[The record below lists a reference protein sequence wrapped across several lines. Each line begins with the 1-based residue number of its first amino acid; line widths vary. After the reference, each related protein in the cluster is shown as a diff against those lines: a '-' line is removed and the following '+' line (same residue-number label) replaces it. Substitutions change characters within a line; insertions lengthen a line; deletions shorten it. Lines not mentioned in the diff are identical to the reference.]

1 MNSSTIFQ
9 DKIGIYDN
17 YSQVATLH
25 VRKRQA
31 IYYVIKLSKSFYK
44 VYVVELV
51 FCQVAEALSLQF
63 AESSHSLT
71 HCYFIEYELK
81 KRQTNEKRFL
91 EKEVNERAEAWEI
104 GKINTLRCFLLS
116 GDRESNW

>member
-1 MNSSTIFQ
+1 MIFQ
-9 DKIGIYDN
+9 DKIGIYN
-17 YSQVATLH
+17 YSQVATLY
-25 VRKRQA
+25 VQKRQA
-31 IYYVIKLSKSFYK
+31 FYYVIKLSNHFYK

-91 EKEVNERAEAWEI
+91 EKEVNERAEAWEMR
-104 GKINTLRCFLLS
+104 KINTLRCFLLS

>member
-17 YSQVATLH
+17 YSQVATLY

-91 EKEVNERAEAWEI
+91 EEEVNERAEA
-104 GKINTLRCFLLS
+104 
-116 GDRESNW
+116 